1 MKTKT
6 TTTYQLTED
15 EANVIDVYRD
25 LKNDPDLNQPFLA
38 SVGRHIE
45 YEGGKMVRISIGR
58 ADEE

>member
-1 MKTKT
+1 MKNPK

-15 EANVIDVYRD
+15 EAEVLQIYRD

-58 ADEE
+58 PDED